1 MSNPSGSSDP
11 VPMNESVRLFLQE
24 MTGVTLP
31 EPCRA
36 CGWQY
41 PDDVLVLAARR
52 KVTLDTTPTHLCR
65 PRITR

>member
-1 MSNPSGSSDP
+1 MSEP

-31 EPCRA
+31 KPCPA

-41 PDDVLVLAARR
+41 DDDVLVQAARR
-52 KVTLDTTPTHLCR
+52 KVVLDTTPTHLCI
-65 PRITR
+65 PRVTR